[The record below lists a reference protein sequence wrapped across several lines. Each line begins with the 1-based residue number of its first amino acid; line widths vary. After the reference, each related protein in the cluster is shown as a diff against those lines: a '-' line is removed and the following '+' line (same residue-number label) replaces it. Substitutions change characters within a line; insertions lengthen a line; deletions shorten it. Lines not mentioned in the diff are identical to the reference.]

1 MSAFLKLENIS
12 KYYASGQSIVMGLQ
26 GISLE
31 FSFGEFVAITG
42 ESGSGKSTLAKVI
55 AGILPYEGGEMSLS
69 GKPTS
74 HYGQSDWEQYRA
86 HRISFISQNYD
97 ILPGCTVFENVISAL
112 ITFAKERAE
121 EILLRV
127 ELADKKKRRA
137 AKLSSGQKQRLSI
150 ARALA
155 KLAPILIADE
165 PTCSSASA

>member
-1 MSAFLKLENIS
+1 
-12 KYYASGQSIVMGLQ
+12 
-26 GISLE
+26 
-31 FSFGEFVAITG
+31 
-42 ESGSGKSTLAKVI
+42 
-55 AGILPYEGGEMSLS
+55 MSLS

-97 ILPGCTVFENVISAL
+97 ILPGCTVFENGISAL
-112 ITFAKERAE
+112 ILNGRDRALAKERAE

-155 KLAPILIADE
+155 KPAPILIADE

>member
-1 MSAFLKLENIS
+1 
-12 KYYASGQSIVMGLQ
+12 
-26 GISLE
+26 
-31 FSFGEFVAITG
+31 
-42 ESGSGKSTLAKVI
+42 
-55 AGILPYEGGEMSLS
+55 MSLS

-86 HRISFISQNYD
+86 HRISFISKNYD

-112 ITFAKERAE
+112 ILNGMDRALAKERAE

-165 PTCSSASA
+165 PTCSSASAWWRSTSFWGYRKGNFLGFLPWKVFCLPFAACCQPLFLPGQ

>member
-1 MSAFLKLENIS
+1 M
-12 KYYASGQSIVMGLQ
+12 
-26 GISLE
+26 
-31 FSFGEFVAITG
+31 
-42 ESGSGKSTLAKVI
+42 I

-112 ITFAKERAE
+112 ILNGMDRALAKERAE